1 MRERKMT
8 TPATGAPDERKLV
21 SRFVQDGAEDAF
33 RELYRRHTPRLY
45 LLARRLLGRRH
56 SEAEDVVQE
65 TWIRAAERLGE
76 FEWRSSLSTWL
87 GGIVVNCSRETIR
100 RHARRNEAGE
110 DAIEKTMAGGL
121 TASPAVA
128 LDLERALA
136 QLPGGFREVLV
147 LHDVEGFTHEEIG
160 ELLEIVPGASKS
172 QLSRARKK
180 VRTLLAEKEKAGT

>member
-1 MRERKMT
+1 
-8 TPATGAPDERKLV
+8 
-21 SRFVQDGAEDAF
+21 
-33 RELYRRHTPRLY
+33 
-45 LLARRLLGRRH
+45 
-56 SEAEDVVQE
+56 
-65 TWIRAAERLGE
+65 
-76 FEWRSSLSTWL
+76 
-87 GGIVVNCSRETIR
+87 
-100 RHARRNEAGE
+100 
-110 DAIEKTMAGGL
+110 MAGGL